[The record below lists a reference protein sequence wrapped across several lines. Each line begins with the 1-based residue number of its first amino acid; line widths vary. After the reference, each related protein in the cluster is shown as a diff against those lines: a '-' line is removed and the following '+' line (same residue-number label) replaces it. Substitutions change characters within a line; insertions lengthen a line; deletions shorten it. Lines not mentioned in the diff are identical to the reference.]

1 MSAVD
6 GRGPETRLAEDV
18 LAHFNIADTSRLPRI
33 VYDRE
38 VPRMSVSAL
47 GPIVQR
53 ASDLGDAVATRIL
66 ERAAEELVLAAQSVA
81 TKLEMRGDAFPFILA
96 GGVFPVVPWLGDEV
110 ARRLIEVAPRS
121 HVRLLDR
128 EPAAGAV
135 CLALA
140 EASGS
145 LRIPHYKP

>member
-1 MSAVD
+1 
-6 GRGPETRLAEDV
+6 
-18 LAHFNIADTSRLPRI
+18 
-33 VYDRE
+33 
-38 VPRMSVSAL
+38 MSVAAL

-53 ASDLGDAVATRIL
+53 ARDLGDAVATRIL

-140 EASGS
+140 EASGG
-145 LRIPHYKP
+145 LRIPHYKT